1 MSRTI
6 VKVCGLTRA
15 EDAAHALA
23 CDADWLGFVVKGP
36 GSPREITPAAAGEI
50 VATLPGVVAVAVL
63 VAPEPA
69 EALAIAR
76 TVGATRL
83 QLHRVRPADWPADF
97 PLPCAF
103 GVGVT
108 PAGEL
113 TGELP
118 PREHLVLLDTAKAGL
133 DGGTGE
139 TFPWNAARALASDRP
154 VLVAGGLD
162 PLNVARA
169 VTTLRPFGVDA
180 SSRLESSPG
189 IKDPELVRR
198 FVAAVREC
206 DER

>member
-6 VKVCGLTRA
+6 VKVCGITRA
-15 EDAAHALA
+15 VDAAYAIA
-23 CDADWLGFVVKGP
+23 CGADWLGFVVKAP
-36 GSPREITPAAAGEI
+36 GSPRAIAPEAAGGI
-50 VATLPGVVAVAVL
+50 VAALTGTVAVAVM
-63 VAPEPA
+63 VAPTPD

-76 TVGATRL
+76 TTGATRV

-108 PAGEL
+108 STGALEGEVPAR
-113 TGELP
+113 P
-118 PREHLVLLDTAKAGL
+118 HLVLLDTARAGL

-139 TFPWNAARALASDRP
+139 TFPWNAAREIASDRP

-162 PLNVARA
+162 GDNVARA
-169 VTTLRPFGVDA
+169 IVALRPFGVDA
-180 SSRLESSPG
+180 SSRLEQSPG
-189 IKDPELVRR
+189 IKDPERVRR

>member
-1 MSRTI
+1 MPRTI

-15 EDAAHALA
+15 DDAAHALA
-23 CDADWLGFVVKGP
+23 CGADWLGFVLKAP
-36 GSPREITPAAAGEI
+36 GSPRAIAPAAAGEI
-50 VATLPGVVAVAVL
+50 VASLEGVTAVAVL
-63 VAPEPA
+63 VAPAPD

-76 TVGATRL
+76 AVGAARV
-83 QLHRVRPADWPADF
+83 QLHRVKPSEWPADF

-108 PAGEL
+108 PDGAFEGEV
-113 TGELP
+113 P
-118 PREHLVLLDTAKAGL
+118 PEPHLVLLDTAKAGL

-139 TFPWNAARALASDRP
+139 TFPWNAARSLASDRP
-154 VLVAGGLD
+154 VMVAGGLG
-162 PLNVARA
+162 PHNVARA
-169 VTTLRPFGVDA
+169 ISELHPFGVDA
-180 SSRLESSPG
+180 SSRLERSPG